1 MEMDISVNG
10 GKAVTVTQEQLEKAV
25 KNLKKE
31 SKVLDLEVLESKTFE
46 KAEKLVG
53 ALTAKSVIEKTD
65 TELKEFISINS
76 AFLLKEKD
84 LMAEEAAVKAA
95 KEMLAEKRRE
105 LREATKEQRALLD
118 LAVLAYSKRI

>member
-1 MEMDISVNG
+1 MDMEISVNG
-10 GKAVTVTQEQLEKAV
+10 GQSVKVTKDQLDKVV
-25 KNLKKE
+25 KNLQKE

-53 ALTAKSVIEKTD
+53 TLTAKSVIEKTD

-84 LMAEEAAVKAA
+84 LMAELAAVKAA